1 MWGSLSLQRRD
12 ETTIRDNLTY
22 QYYDFSNKLKNVD
35 GTETE
40 NFNFDEI
47 GNLISDN
54 AEGIDSIAWT
64 PYGKVRAVFK
74 DDTSEVHFRYDAAGN
89 RIAKIT
95 ETDTTLYVRDA
106 SED

>member
-1 MWGSLSLQRRD
+1 MRGSVSLQRRD
-12 ETTIRDNLTY
+12 ETTTRDDLTY
-22 QYYDFSNKLKNVD
+22 NYYDFSNKLKNVD

-40 NFNFDEI
+40 NYTYDEI
-47 GNLISDN
+47 GNLISDS